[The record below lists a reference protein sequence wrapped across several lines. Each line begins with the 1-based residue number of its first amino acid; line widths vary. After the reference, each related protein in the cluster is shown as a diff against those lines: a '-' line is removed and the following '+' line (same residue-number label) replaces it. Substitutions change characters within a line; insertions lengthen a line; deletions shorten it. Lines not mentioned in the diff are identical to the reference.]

1 MLILTGATVWT
12 GAGDLLDP
20 GTVAIEAGRIVAVE
34 RGTGTRPAVA
44 GDDLI
49 DLSGATLLPG
59 FQDGHVH
66 PIHGGL
72 RRIGCDL
79 TDAATDGAGYA
90 AVVADYARS
99 HPDAAWI
106 TGGGWIM
113 PHFPGGLPRRETLDE
128 VVAQRPVF
136 LVNADGH
143 GAWVNSR
150 ALEMA
155 GVTARTAD
163 PSDGRVERDP
173 DGTPTGVLHEGAME
187 LVSEHM
193 PEPGSGDLV
202 AALANAQHYLHTL
215 GITAWTDAWV
225 TPADLG
231 AYQALAAAGR
241 LTARVTA
248 GLWWDRHRGLEQID
262 DLLEQ
267 RATARSDRLTA
278 STVKI
283 MQDGVVENATAA
295 MIEPYLDLS
304 GAPTGRTGLSHVAP
318 DLLAEAV
325 TRLDGLGFQV
335 HVHAI
340 GDRAIR
346 EALDAFAVAR
356 RQDGT
361 GDRRHAIAHVQVVHP
376 DDLPRFAPLAVVVT
390 AQPLWAQLEPQ
401 MTELTLPVLGPRR
414 SEWQYPWASLV
425 RSGAMLA
432 FGSDWPVSSA
442 DPLQGVAVAI
452 DRIGADTPDPA
463 EPFLPDERLTL
474 DQALTAATR
483 GSAYL
488 HHLDDRTG
496 TVEVGMAADLAV
508 VGAPL
513 FGRDACPPAEA
524 QVVLTMVNG
533 EIVHRTGAV

>member
-1 MLILTGATVWT
+1 MVWT
-12 GAGDLLDP
+12 GAGELHDA
-20 GTVAIEAGRIVAVE
+20 GTVAVENGRIVAVE
-34 RGTGTRPAVA
+34 RGAGMRPGAAV
-44 GDDLI
+44 DDVI

-66 PIHGGL
+66 PIPGGL

-79 TDAATDGAGYA
+79 TDVATDGMGYA

-106 TGGGWIM
+106 TGGGWLM
-113 PHFPGGLPRRETLDE
+113 PHFPGGLPRKEALDE

-150 ALEMA
+150 ALEIA
-155 GVTARTAD
+155 GVTARSAD
-163 PSDGRVERDP
+163 PGDGRVERDP

-187 LVSEHM
+187 LVSQHV
-193 PEPGSGDLV
+193 PEPGPSDLV
-202 AALANAQHYLHTL
+202 VALANAQHYLHTL

-225 TPADLG
+225 MPAELG
-231 AYQALAAAGR
+231 AYQALAGADR

-262 DLLEQ
+262 ELVAQ
-267 RATARSDRLTA
+267 RAAAKSDRLAA

-304 GAPTGRTGLSHVAP
+304 GAPTDRTGLSHVAP
-318 DLLAEAV
+318 DLLAEAI

-346 EALDAFAVAR
+346 EGLDAFAAACPR
-356 RQDGT
+356 DGA
-361 GDRRHAIAHVQVVHP
+361 GDRRHTIAHVQVVHP
-376 DDLPRFAPLAVVVT
+376 DDLPRFAALDVVVT

-414 SEWQYPWASLV
+414 SAWQYPWASLV
-425 RSGAMLA
+425 RSGATLA

-442 DPLQGVAVAI
+442 DPLQGIAVAI
-452 DRIGADTPDPA
+452 DRIGPDTPDGA
-463 EPFLPDERLTL
+463 GPFLPDERLTL

-496 TVEVGMAADLAV
+496 TIEVGMAADLTV

-533 EIVHRTGAV
+533 EIVHRTTDG